1 MFIHFARKR
10 QCFSIYVSLWLK
22 GDCFYL
28 VSLRYLTQIIAW
40 FFMLLLLIF
49 KTLSLLIMPAFSTH
63 HFLLAVPLTKA
74 VRPGGFNTVCPSV
87 SSCSGILLFWPKLP
101 GTGFIFQPLL
111 FSTYPVR
118 SFEHCWT
125 ETTKLAVWLCV
136 PLVGMWTYVHS
147 A

>member
-10 QCFSIYVSLWLK
+10 QCFSIYVLLWLK
-22 GDCFYL
+22 GD
-28 VSLRYLTQIIAW
+28 IAW
-40 FFMLLLLIF
+40 FFMLYLLIF

-74 VRPGGFNTVCPSV
+74 VRPGGFNTVCPSM